1 MSGYMGKQRILRRRR
16 RRRLIWT
23 LVFFTVAGVILY
35 SASIGLQ
42 IFLGTDE
49 DPEAT
54 AQPEIPAII
63 QNDGFITVTLKDSD
77 LHRGNLILV
86 SKAYAFHFSDDMD
99 LVSLYD
105 EKSASYSVAGSE
117 ILLCR
122 DVVGV
127 LNSMLDDFNR
137 KTGLKTINIVS
148 GYRSYEYQQELLD
161 DETERMGAVEAARW
175 VAPAGCSEHHTGL
188 AVDFGLYFEDGTSG
202 VFRGTGDYE
211 WLVDNAYQYGF
222 VVRYEKEKSDIT
234 GISTEPWHF
243 RYVGIPHAYVMK
255 LNGFCL
261 EEYIDFLRQYP
272 SDGDHLNVQYRGEK
286 YEIFFT
292 DGGDVDI
299 PDGKSYEISGNNVDG
314 WIVTIQEEG

>member
-1 MSGYMGKQRILRRRR
+1 MSSYVGKQRAGRRRR

-23 LVFFTVAGVILY
+23 LVFFTVTAVVLY

-42 IFLGTDE
+42 IFFGTEE
-49 DPEAT
+49 DPEET
-54 AQPEIPAII
+54 IRQDVPVVI
-63 QNDGFITVTLKDSD
+63 QNDGFITVTLEDSN
-77 LHRGNLILV
+77 LYRGSLILV
-86 SKAYAFHFSDDMD
+86 SEAHAYHFTDDMD

-105 EKSASYSVAGSE
+105 EKSASYSVAGTD
-117 ILLCR
+117 ILLCSE
-122 DVVGV
+122 VVGP
-127 LNSMLDDFNR
+127 LNSMLDSFCGE
-137 KTGLKTINIVS
+137 TALKTINIVS
-148 GYRSYEYQQELLD
+148 GYRSYEYQQSLLD
-161 DETERMGAVEAARW
+161 DETELVGAVEASRW

-188 AVDFGLYFEDGTSG
+188 AVDLGLHFKNGTSD

-222 VVRYEKEKSDIT
+222 VVRYERDKSDIT

-255 LNGFCL
+255 LNGYCL

-272 SDGDHLNVQYRGEK
+272 SDGDHLNVQYRGDK

-292 DGGDVDI
+292 DGRSVDI
-299 PDGKSYEISGNNVDG
+299 LDGSSYEISGNNVDG
-314 WIVTIQEEG
+314 VIVTIMKEG